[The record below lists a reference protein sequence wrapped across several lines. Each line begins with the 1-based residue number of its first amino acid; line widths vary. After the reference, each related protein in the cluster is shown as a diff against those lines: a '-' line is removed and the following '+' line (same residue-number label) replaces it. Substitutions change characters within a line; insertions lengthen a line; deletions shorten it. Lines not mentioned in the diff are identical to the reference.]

1 MDLEIY
7 TDASI
12 KTYQSG
18 RTFGCSGAICPTTGQ
33 SIYTINPDTTNNR
46 SELIAIDIGIKLAY
60 SIYTREP
67 EKYENIY
74 LYSDS
79 QFGIFG
85 LTKWIF
91 GWSKNIKNGVMYGSN
106 RQPVKNQDL
115 FIGILSYLS
124 INKFKVKFRHQSGH
138 VNVTRPKML
147 YDANEVFNKSNGYY
161 LKPEDIYKISYYND
175 FVDKSTRLKLENI
188 NPNNFP
194 IINNGNKEMINICLP
209 KDFKKYIM

>member
-12 KTYQSG
+12 KTYSSG
-18 RTFGCSGAICPTTGQ
+18 RTFGCSGAICSTTGE

-106 RQPVKNQDL
+106 HQPVKNQDL

>member
-12 KTYQSG
+12 KTYSSG
-18 RTFGCSGAICPTTGQ
+18 RTFGCSGAICSTTGE

-60 SIYTREP
+60 NIYTREP
-67 EKYENIY
+67 GKYENVY

-106 RQPVKNQDL
+106 KQPVKNQDL

-124 INKFKVKFRHQSGH
+124 INNFKVKFRHQSGH

-161 LKPEDIYKISYYND
+161 LRPEDIYKISYYND
-175 FVDKSTRLKLENI
+175 FVDKSTRSKLENI

-194 IINNGNKEMINICLP
+194 ILNNGNKEMVNICLP
-209 KDFKKYIM
+209 KDFKKYIV